1 MLSFENSGDRKY
13 NTGCYLLKVEIKYYN
28 VMTDGRNV
36 FDPIKSH
43 MKTYDNRKVVLGQ
56 GDDFTTV
63 YLLISKK

>member
-1 MLSFENSGDRKY
+1 MLSFESSGDRKY

-63 YLLISKK
+63 YLLISNK